1 MLKSIGINTMGQI
14 NMGEERADQSNGN
27 KVAYEK
33 PLFEEQPGMV
43 FPKQILE
50 KINGGR
56 FCVQCSACH
65 GCR

>member
-1 MLKSIGINTMGQI
+1 MEGGRSDKNK
-14 NMGEERADQSNGN
+14 ER
-27 KVAYEK
+27 KIAYEK

-43 FPKQILE
+43 FPQQILE

-56 FCVQCSACH
+56 FCVQCSSCH